1 MSTRSGMQRSVR
13 YLTKY
18 KHARNMYKN
27 RVRFVKGPVPFQGKF
42 FFFSLNCFLLYGICF
57 PLWCRSSRG
66 TVIIMII

>member
-1 MSTRSGMQRSVR
+1 MQRSVR

-42 FFFSLNCFLLYGICF
+42 FFFLSILFFFMVFVSPYGIDHQEE
-57 PLWCRSSRG
+57 PSSS
-66 TVIIMII
+66 